1 MVLQVRLRS
10 PQTKLFRASLLTVT
24 AHKNPL
30 GTACVSE
37 RKKSRL
43 KKENSI
49 SSILV
54 LEQPLDSLQDIGK

>member
-24 AHKNPL
+24 VHKNPL
-30 GTACVSE
+30 GSVFQKE
-37 RKKSRL
+37 KKSRL
-43 KKENSI
+43 KKKNSV

>member
-24 AHKNPL
+24 VHKNPL
-30 GTACVSE
+30 GSVFQKE
-37 RKKSRL
+37 KKSRL

>member
-30 GTACVSE
+30 GTVCVSE
-37 RKKSRL
+37 RKKIQI
-43 KKENSI
+43 KEK
-49 SSILV
+49 
-54 LEQPLDSLQDIGK
+54 EQRI